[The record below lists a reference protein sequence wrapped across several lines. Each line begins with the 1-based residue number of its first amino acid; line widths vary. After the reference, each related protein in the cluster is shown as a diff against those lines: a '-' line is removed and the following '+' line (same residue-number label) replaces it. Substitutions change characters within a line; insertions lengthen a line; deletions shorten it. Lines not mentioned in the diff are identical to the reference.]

1 MNRETALHAKELND
15 AFMAKEEVQGLLENL
30 ERLSTS
36 SQLSQQKY
44 DLLKIDYQRRM
55 AETVSRIAQLKNIIN
70 GHLQILKQQL
80 NSSKTELESARAAF
94 NIGNLSASD
103 FRKTEERSGKTQNKL
118 REDISILQRF
128 VDAKTAAQGDPTLL
142 PKPAIRVFMASR
154 WRLALAVAVPLILI
168 GTFAA
173 IIFWPSPQPVA
184 LVAENNTPAAQT
196 PPPQTSP
203 TPSTDWPAL
212 IEKIK
217 PSVVF
222 IYMPGYYSYTAGSGT
237 IVDERGYILT
247 NYHVVTD
254 DKDNVENKIFVY
266 LCEKGTIAE
275 NDTRYPATVLK
286 RDKDSDLAIIKINAS
301 GKTLQSIELGD
312 SSALKQTE
320 EIVAIGYPNFRWGSP
335 SVTKGIVS
343 ALRNEDGINYIQTDA
358 AFNKGNSGG
367 LLINRSGQMVGIPT
381 FIVKE
386 SEGMGYAVAVE
397 SAKPF
402 IESAI
407 GK

>member
-1 MNRETALHAKELND
+1 MNRETALHAQELHD
-15 AFMAKEEVQGLLENL
+15 AFIAKEEVQGLLENL

-36 SQLSQQKY
+36 SQLSPQKY

-55 AETVSRIAQLKNIIN
+55 AESVSRIAQIKNVVN
-70 GHLQILKQQL
+70 SHLQILKQQL
-80 NSSKTELESARAAF
+80 NSSKTELESTRAAF
-94 NIGNLSASD
+94 NIGNLSSSD
-103 FRKTEERSGKTQNKL
+103 FKKIEERSGKTQDRL

-128 VDAKTAAQGDPTLL
+128 VDAKTAAQADQTLL
-142 PKPAIRVFMASR
+142 PKPAISVFMLSR
-154 WRLALAVAVPLILI
+154 RRLALAITIPLLLI
-168 GTFAA
+168 GTFAV
-173 IIFWPSPQPVA
+173 IIFWPPSTPVTI
-184 LVAENNTPAAQT
+184 VAENSTPTAQAHTIST
-196 PPPQTSP
+196 PPTL
-203 TPSTDWPAL
+203 TDWPSL

-254 DKDNVENKIFVY
+254 DKDNIESKIFVY
-266 LCEKGTIAE
+266 LCEKGNIAE

-286 RDKDSDLAIIKINAS
+286 RDKGSDLAIIKIDAS
-301 GKTLQSIELGD
+301 GKTLRAIELGD
-312 SSALKQTE
+312 SSSLKQTE
-320 EIVAIGYPNFRWGSP
+320 EILAIGYPNFRWGSP

-367 LLINRSGQMVGIPT
+367 LLINRLGQMVGIPT
-381 FIVKE
+381 YIVKE
-386 SEGMGYAVAVE
+386 AEGMGFAVSVE

-402 IESAI
+402 IESVI

>member
-1 MNRETALHAKELND
+1 MNRETALHAQELHD
-15 AFMAKEEVQGLLENL
+15 AFIAKDEVQGLLENL

-36 SQLSQQKY
+36 SQLPPQKY

-55 AETVSRIAQLKNIIN
+55 AESVSRIAQIKNVIN
-70 GHLQILKQQL
+70 NHLQILKQQL
-80 NSSKTELESARAAF
+80 NSSKTELESTRAAF
-94 NIGNLSASD
+94 NIGNLSSSD
-103 FRKTEERSGKTQNKL
+103 FRKIEERSGKTQNKL

-128 VDAKTAAQGDPTLL
+128 VDAKTAAQADQTLL
-142 PKPAIRVFMASR
+142 SKPAIRVFMESR
-154 WRLALAVAVPLILI
+154 WRLALAIAVPLLLI
-168 GTFAA
+168 GIFAA
-173 IIFWPSPQPVA
+173 IIFWPTSSPVTI
-184 LVAENNTPAAQT
+184 VAENKTPAAQT
-196 PPPQTSP
+196 PPTPTSS
-203 TPSTDWPAL
+203 TLSTDWPSL

-254 DKDNVENKIFVY
+254 DKDNVESKIFVY
-266 LCEKGTIAE
+266 LCEKGTIEE

-286 RDKDSDLAIIKINAS
+286 RDKDSDLAIIKINAA
-301 GKTLQSIELGD
+301 GKTLRAIELGD

-381 FIVKE
+381 YIVKE
-386 SEGMGYAVAVE
+386 AEGMGFAVSVE
-397 SAKPF
+397 TAKPF
-402 IESAI
+402 IESVI